1 MAGGKI
7 TLTTPKNTVEGYIKW
22 SSEAGPVSGNYSL
35 VSASIY
41 LRKTDGYTSWGTF
54 SGSLKIAGNSYSF
67 SKNVTIGS
75 SYVLLASKSG
85 VKVTHNSDGTRNIT
99 IGADFR
105 IPDTTIAG
113 NYSASKTVALDTIK
127 RLSYSSGPFDIT
139 AGEKFVLNITRYSAS
154 HLHDVTIKIDG
165 KTVRQVWNYGERITF
180 NSDEFHAAVFTAL
193 AGRLSAKC
201 TIELVTKSNGNELGS
216 RTYTGTVTAY
226 SPGQL
231 TASLSSVYI
240 GQTQGIAVQNVCS
253 LYDYAASYDFGEVK
267 GQEVPLTAGAGR
279 LDIDTVFAQNMS
291 SSVNESECRVTVNAS
306 YAGIQ
311 IGTPMEI
318 SFLVKLTQEQRSI
331 VFQGTDAAY
340 SFLNEDLTGSAQKF
354 INGAGTVRMVIPEEK
369 RAQSFQKGYISSYQ
383 LKMGGAAVTVP
394 GTGSGDVIL
403 ELTAGT
409 GRVLEL
415 LIMDSRGNTKL
426 CTYTVSEADF
436 IDYVPLQ
443 IKSCSIYREN
453 GFDKTVKVKL
463 KAAMWK
469 GNFGAAEN
477 TARFVY
483 SVAASAGAKPETPPP
498 VAITE
503 VSEDGSIDTVFS
515 LVSGAAGGDF
525 ASDSSYRIDARVE
538 DGISA
543 AEKTVEIP
551 AAIIGMYLKRNQNSY
566 HLGVN
571 CTPSAEELAEGSF
584 REGLSVKG
592 GFELDGDASVNGKLQ
607 LQGDFALNGMLQSG
621 GYPVP
626 RVIKSGDGFV
636 QLDLGTHLF
645 SMNWGK
651 TLAQVTETG
660 TPVSTPVSFEP
671 GLFTEKPSI
680 TLGAR
685 SGVIGSVIKGVS
697 FNNEDE
703 NGCDIV
709 VYRTNKTNFYVH
721 WHAVLITVK

>member
-7 TLTTPKNTVEGYIKW
+7 TLVTPRNTVEGYIKW
-22 SSEAGPVSGNYSL
+22 SSESGPVSGNYSL
-35 VSASIY
+35 VSASVY

-54 SGSLKIAGNSYSF
+54 SGNLKIAGNSYSF

-75 SYVLLASKSG
+75 SYTLITSKTG
-85 VKVTHNSDGTRNIT
+85 VKVTYNSDGTRNIT

-113 NYSASKTVALDTIK
+113 NYSAGKTVALDTIK

-139 AGEKFVLNITRYSAS
+139 AGERFVLNITRYSAS

-201 TIELVTKSNGNELGS
+201 TIELVTKSGGKELGS
-216 RTYTGTVTAY
+216 RIYNGTVTAY

-231 TASLSSVYI
+231 TASLSSAYI
-240 GQTQGIAVQNVCS
+240 GQTQALAVQNLCS
-253 LYDYAASYDFGEVK
+253 LYDYTASYDFGEVK
-267 GQEVPLTAGAGR
+267 GQAVPLTAGAGR
-279 LDIDTVFAQNMS
+279 LDIDTVFAQNMPA
-291 SSVNESECRVTVNAS
+291 SVNEAECRVTVTAS

-311 IGTPMEI
+311 AGNPMEI
-318 SFLVKLTQEQRSI
+318 SFLIKLTQEQRSI
-331 VFQGTDAAY
+331 VFQGTDAVY
-340 SFLNEDLTGSAQKF
+340 SFLNEDLTGSTQKF
-354 INGAGTVRMVIPEEK
+354 INGAGTVRMVIPQTN
-369 RAQSFQKGYISSYQ
+369 RAQSFQKGYISAYQ
-383 LKMGGAAVTVP
+383 LKMGSVTETVP
-394 GTGSGDVIL
+394 GTGSGDVVL

-409 GRVLEL
+409 SRVLEL

-426 CTYTVSEADF
+426 CTYTVSEENF
-436 IDYVPLQ
+436 IDYAPLQ
-443 IKSCSIYREN
+443 VKSCSIYREN
-453 GFDKTVKVKL
+453 GFDKTVKVRL
-463 KAAMWK
+463 KAAIWK
-469 GNFGAAEN
+469 GSFGAVEN
-477 TARFVY
+477 TAEFVY
-483 SVAASAGAKPETPPP
+483 SVTASGGSQTETPLP
-498 VAITE
+498 VEINE
-503 VSEDGSIDTVFS
+503 ILEDGSIDAVFS
-515 LVSGAAGGDF
+515 LVSGSAGGDF
-525 ASDSSYRIDARVE
+525 AADSSYRIDARIK
-538 DGISA
+538 DGISTV
-543 AEKTVEIP
+543 EKSVEIP
-551 AAIIGMYLKRNQNSY
+551 AAIVGMYLKRNQDSY

-571 CTPSAEELAEGSF
+571 CTPSSEELAEGSLK
-584 REGLSVKG
+584 EGLSVRG
-592 GFELDGDASVNGKLQ
+592 GFELDGDASVKGKLH
-607 LQGDFALNGMLQSG
+607 LQGDFALDGILQAG
-621 GYPVP
+621 GYSVP
-626 RVIKSGDGFV
+626 IVTKCGDGFL

-651 TLAQVTETG
+651 VLAEVTETG
-660 TPVSTPVSFEP
+660 TPVSTPVSFEA

-680 TLGAR
+680 TVAAR

-721 WHAVLITVK
+721 WHAVLMTAK